1 DTQTNDEDD
10 IAYTVLTPETDNE
23 AEHNTD
29 DSISTTSDYV
39 FDATDLLSGAELAH
53 LTYIKRLVECHTIAE
68 PINQFMQTN
77 ELQFEQSISSS
88 ATSGADAEAESSMEA
103 FSYDRGEP
111 LLSSE
116 IPEVITEEKIEP
128 PSRPPLP
135 PPIQTQA
142 SLTADELAHIEYVKR
157 MAEQSSFENVIS
169 KPVETK
175 KESVESSATSGADA
189 EAGSSMEAFSYD
201 RGEPLLSS
209 EI

>member
-1 DTQTNDEDD
+1 M
-10 IAYTVLTPETDNE
+10 A
-23 AEHNTD
+23 
-29 DSISTTSDYV
+29 
-39 FDATDLLSGAELAH
+39 
-53 LTYIKRLVECHTIAE
+53 
-68 PINQFMQTN
+68 
-77 ELQFEQSISSS
+77 EQSSFENISKPVETKKESVESS
-88 ATSGADAEAESSMEA
+88 ATSGADAEALSSMEA

-116 IPEVITEEKIEP
+116 IPEVITEEQNEP

-157 MAEQSSFENVIS
+157 MAEQSSFENIS

-189 EAGSSMEAFSYD
+189 EAESSMEAFSYD

-209 EI
+209 EIPEVITEEQNEP